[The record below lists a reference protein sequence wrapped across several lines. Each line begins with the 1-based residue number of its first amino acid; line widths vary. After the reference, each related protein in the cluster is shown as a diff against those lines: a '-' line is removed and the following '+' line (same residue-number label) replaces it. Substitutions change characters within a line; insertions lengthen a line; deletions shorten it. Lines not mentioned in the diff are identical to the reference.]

1 MQDFFSHGW
10 VEHFANR
17 WNANSEMVE
26 PLAAAGFDAI
36 IALGFA
42 DKTDPSVMLEIKQG
56 KVEKAGVFNPVNSP
70 DATWDMRAT
79 AEGWK
84 KWRQNG
90 LGISGLG
97 VAVATGQL
105 QFRSGDYRRMIRNP
119 QLAMPFMKFFS
130 IL

>member
-1 MQDFFSHGW
+1 MQDFFSRGW
-10 VEHFANR
+10 LESFAQR
-17 WNANSEMVE
+17 WNANTEMVE

-42 DKTDPSVMLEIKQG
+42 DEKNPSVILEIKQG
-56 KVEKAGVFNPVNSP
+56 KVEKAGIFSPNSP

-79 AEGWK
+79 QAGWD
-84 KWRQNG
+84 KWKQNG

-105 QFRSGDYRRMIRNP
+105 QFRAGDYRRMIRNP
-119 QLAMPFMKFFS
+119 QLAMPFLKFFS

>member
-10 VEHFANR
+10 VESFANR
-17 WNANSEMVE
+17 WNANAEMVE
-26 PLAAAGFDAI
+26 PLSAAGFDAI

-42 DKTDPSVMLEIKQG
+42 SETDPSVMLEIKQG
-56 KVEKAGVFNPVNSP
+56 KVEKAGVYNPVNSP

-79 AEGWK
+79 PAAWEKWK
-84 KWRQNG
+84 KNG

-97 VAVATGQL
+97 VAVATGQI
-105 QFRSGDYRRMIRNP
+105 QFRTGDYRRMIRNP
-119 QLAMPFMKFFS
+119 QLAMPFMNFFS